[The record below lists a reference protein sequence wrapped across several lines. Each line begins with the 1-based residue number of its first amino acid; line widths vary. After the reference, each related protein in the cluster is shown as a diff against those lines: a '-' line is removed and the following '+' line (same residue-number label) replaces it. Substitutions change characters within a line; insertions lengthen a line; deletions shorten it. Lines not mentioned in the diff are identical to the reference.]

1 MSFFR
6 NRGLKCIWVWCFEFT
21 LLPCPIENKIYR
33 YKTRLLS
40 PVRKNGQINS
50 FFSCISCLSLQ
61 AKILLVFR
69 TFFLDAFASGGL
81 AFASLGKRAW
91 CTHLFF
97 LLPRDANDKELLNH
111 YSYRKQTKKETAQ
124 VTARRAMLRVERN
137 RAGISKRSGQR
148 IHNLSPALKQ
158 KE

>member
-1 MSFFR
+1 M
-6 NRGLKCIWVWCFEFT
+6 
-21 LLPCPIENKIYR
+21 LPCPIENKTYR

-40 PVRKNGQINS
+40 PVRKNGQIKS

-81 AFASLGKRAW
+81 AFASLGKRAC

-111 YSYRKQTKKETAQ
+111 SYGKQTRHETAQ
-124 VTARRAMLRVERN
+124 ATARREMLSREKNQWRGFQTG
-137 RAGISKRSGQR
+137 ADSEYTIYP
-148 IHNLSPALKQ
+148 LP
-158 KE
+158 